1 MKKSLLAFS
10 TLIILSILFYPQ
22 AEVISMST
30 GSPGGMSGAP
40 GDNSCVQ
47 CHNSFGLN
55 TGSAIVNIT
64 SNIPITGYVPG
75 NTYTITASAA
85 QTGIS
90 KYGFEVHEA
99 LGSILVTNSTTTKHV
114 GVGSNRI
121 THEAAGTT
129 VLVNS
134 ISWSFDWLAPPVGS
148 GNATFYGAFVAAD
161 YPSGNS
167 NDNVY
172 TTNLIV
178 SEFTSVLGCTDTL
191 ACNYNTL
198 ATVDDSSCVYE
209 AISTVITEICLGDS
223 VLVGSSVYT
232 VAGTYT
238 DVLTAANTCDSIITT
253 TVTIGLSGCTDSL
266 AINYNVSAT
275 CDDGNCN
282 YSLVYENL
290 FFSEWSEGSFN
301 NKYFEIF
308 NPTNDTISLVNYAF
322 ARVSNSPTIIGVYEY
337 WNNFD
342 SGSVILPMDVFIV
355 AHPSADS
362 LILAQANMTFGSLS
376 NGDDGIA
383 LVYGN
388 EPVSPM
394 APDGVTYEIVDWLGD
409 WNGDP
414 GQGWTIGGTF
424 AGTRNHTI
432 IRKCNIANG
441 DTSWTNSAANQ
452 WMVLP
457 NDYWNNIGYHTF
469 NTSVYDSLS
478 FTICNGLSIAV
489 GSNIYD
495 STGVYTDVLV
505 AANGCDSVVVTDLTV
520 LTSVA
525 SVVVNNLTICDGD
538 SILVD
543 SNYYYASG
551 IYIDSLQNVAGCDS
565 IITTHL
571 TVQTPVHQNFT
582 LCNGDSIMVGTSVYY
597 TSGVYTD
604 TLTSAVGCDSIVHTT
619 LTIYSQFNSVYGGIP
634 NNTIATGGMYTGNRS
649 LILDCNLPSEIIS
662 TVVYSADSNLITFE
676 LRDTSGTVVDDTTH
690 QLLPG
695 GQRVGLNFEL
705 TAGNTYQL
713 GVQSAGL
720 GLYRNNSGATY
731 PYQLG
736 ALASITATTSS
747 SQNYYYFYYD
757 IEIQQTSTPTT
768 YTICSGDS
776 VTVAGNTYTTNGLY
790 TDSLLS
796 SIGCDSLVFT
806 HLIVNP
812 NVVYT
817 NFQTICS
824 GEIYVLNGNV
834 YDSTGTYIDSLQTL
848 YGCDSIVTTH
858 LTVLSIS
865 AGTSVNNQTI
875 CMGDYI
881 MVGTHTYFAAG
892 TYFDT
897 LTSANGCDSIVT
909 TNLTVQTANYT
920 SINGGI
926 PDTTSAPG
934 AYSNYNGHLLLDV
947 SSTTLIKSATIYA
960 LDTNIITF
968 ELRDDNGWLMDD
980 ITHTVYPG
988 AQSLTFNFMLPVGTD
1003 YQLGISGVTPSLYRS
1018 NAGSGNT
1025 LAYPFNAGPVSI
1037 TSSVAGDQ
1045 YYYFY
1050 YDIEFMPFST
1060 YNEVSICDGDSLI
1073 VGSHIYDTPGQYVD
1087 TFVANNSCDS
1097 VVFTILDFHQSL
1109 SLQIGSAPSPAEI
1122 CLGDTILLEASPGFV
1137 SYAWTN
1143 GMTGQIIYDTPT
1155 TDTWYM
1161 VEAVDTNG
1169 CVVKEDINVYVDT
1182 CITGVNEISIT
1193 NELKVYPN
1201 PASDRV
1207 IIEIT
1212 LVGRQEIVQLQVIN
1226 NLGQII
1232 ETHQATSRQELSIDI
1247 SHLPSGTY
1255 LLNLAEI
1262 NGNTIATQKLTKE

>member
-134 ISWSFDWLAPPVGS
+134 ISWSFDWVAPPVGS

-238 DVLTAANTCDSIITT
+238 DVLIAANTCDSIITT

-376 NGDDGIA
+376 NGNDGIA

-582 LCNGDSIMVGTSVYY
+582 LCNGDS
-597 TSGVYTD
+597 
-604 TLTSAVGCDSIVHTT
+604 
-619 LTIYSQFNSVYGGIP
+619 
-634 NNTIATGGMYTGNRS
+634 
-649 LILDCNLPSEIIS
+649 
-662 TVVYSADSNLITFE
+662 
-676 LRDTSGTVVDDTTH
+676 
-690 QLLPG
+690 
-695 GQRVGLNFEL
+695 
-705 TAGNTYQL
+705 
-713 GVQSAGL
+713 
-720 GLYRNNSGATY
+720 
-731 PYQLG
+731 
-736 ALASITATTSS
+736 
-747 SQNYYYFYYD
+747 
-757 IEIQQTSTPTT
+757 
-768 YTICSGDS
+768 
-776 VTVAGNTYTTNGLY
+776 
-790 TDSLLS
+790 
-796 SIGCDSLVFT
+796 
-806 HLIVNP
+806 
-812 NVVYT
+812 
-817 NFQTICS
+817 
-824 GEIYVLNGNV
+824 
-834 YDSTGTYIDSLQTL
+834 
-848 YGCDSIVTTH
+848 
-858 LTVLSIS
+858 
-865 AGTSVNNQTI
+865 
-875 CMGDYI
+875 
-881 MVGTHTYFAAG
+881 
-892 TYFDT
+892 
-897 LTSANGCDSIVT
+897 
-909 TNLTVQTANYT
+909 
-920 SINGGI
+920 
-926 PDTTSAPG
+926 
-934 AYSNYNGHLLLDV
+934 
-947 SSTTLIKSATIYA
+947 
-960 LDTNIITF
+960 
-968 ELRDDNGWLMDD
+968 
-980 ITHTVYPG
+980 
-988 AQSLTFNFMLPVGTD
+988 
-1003 YQLGISGVTPSLYRS
+1003 
-1018 NAGSGNT
+1018 
-1025 LAYPFNAGPVSI
+1025 
-1037 TSSVAGDQ
+1037 
-1045 YYYFY
+1045 
-1050 YDIEFMPFST
+1050 
-1060 YNEVSICDGDSLI
+1060 LI

-1169 CVVKEDINVYVDT
+1169 CVVKEDINVNVDT

>member
-134 ISWSFDWLAPPVGS
+134 ISWSFDWVAPPVGS

-376 NGDDGIA
+376 NGNDGIA

-520 LTSVA
+520 LTNSA
-525 SVVVNNLTICDGD
+525 SIVVNNLTICDGD

-543 SNYYYASG
+543 SNYYHASG
-551 IYIDSLQNVAGCDS
+551 IYIDTLQNAAGCDS

-571 TVQTPVHQNFT
+571 TVQTPVHQSFT
-582 LCNGDSIMVGTSVYY
+582 VCDGDSIMVGTSVYH
-597 TSGVYTD
+597 TSGIYTD
-604 TLTSAVGCDSIVHTT
+604 TLTSSVGCDSIVNTT
-619 LTIYSQFNSVYGGIP
+619 LTIYSQFNSVYGGIE
-634 NNTIATGGMYTGNRS
+634 NTTVGGGGYYSGSQYLELNAYQ
-649 LILDCNLPSEIIS
+649 NSELVSAVIYAAD
-662 TVVYSADSNLITFE
+662 TVVETFE
-676 LRDTSGTVVDDTTH
+676 ISDINGNLLADTTY
-690 QLLPG
+690 QIIPG
-695 GQRVGLNFEL
+695 GHRIYFNFPL
-705 TAGNTYQL
+705 VPGNTYQL
-713 GVQSAGL
+713 GVDGNSND
-720 GLYRNNSGATY
+720 LYRNNSGVNY
-731 PYQLG
+731 PYNFG
-736 ALASITATTSS
+736 SLATISTSS
-747 SQNYYYFYYD
+747 AGGNYYYFYYD
-757 IEIQQTSTPTT
+757 IEIQQTNTPTT
-768 YTICSGDS
+768 YSICTGDS
-776 VTVAGNTYTTNGLY
+776 ITVAGNTYTTSGLY

-796 SIGCDSLVFT
+796 SIGCDSLVYT
-806 HLIVNP
+806 ELIVFP
-812 NVVYT
+812 NSPYT
-817 NFQTICS
+817 NIKTICS
-824 GEIYVLNGNV
+824 GETYVLNGNV
-834 YDSTGTYIDSLQTL
+834 YDSTGTYVDSLHTL
-848 YGCDSIVTTH
+848 HGCDSVVTTH

-875 CMGDYI
+875 CMGDSI
-881 MVGTHTYFAAG
+881 MIGTSTYFMNG
-892 TYFDT
+892 TYYDT
-897 LTSANGCDSIVT
+897 LISSNSCDSIVT
-909 TNLTVQTANYT
+909 TNLMVQTANYT

-926 PDTTSAPG
+926 LDTVSGPG
-934 AYSNYNGHLLLDV
+934 DFSNYNGSLLLNASV
-947 SSTTLIKSATIYA
+947 ATLIKSANVYA
-960 LDTNIITF
+960 LDTNIVTF
-968 ELRDDNGWLMDD
+968 ELRDSSGLVLESV
-980 ITHTVYPG
+980 THTVYPG
-988 AQSLTFNFMLPVGTD
+988 IQNLNFNFILPIGTN
-1003 YQLGISGVTPSLYRS
+1003 YQLGINGGNPGLYRG
-1018 NAGSGNT
+1018 NADT
-1025 LAYPFNAGPVSI
+1025 TIFAYPFISGPVSV
-1037 TSSVAGDQ
+1037 TSSVAGNQ

-1050 YDIEFMPFST
+1050 YDIEFMPFSN
-1060 YNEVSICDGDSLI
+1060 YNEVNLCSGDSLI
-1073 VGSHIYDTPGQYVD
+1073 IGSNVYSTAGQYTDVL
-1087 TFVANNSCDS
+1087 VANNFCDS
-1097 VVFTILDFHQSL
+1097 IVVTELEFYQSPQL
-1109 SLQIGSAPSPAEI
+1109 NITSSPSPAEI
-1122 CLGDTILLEASPGFV
+1122 CLGETILLEGSVGF
-1137 SYAWTN
+1137 SYYWWDN
-1143 GMTGQIIYDTPT
+1143 GSTGSILTDVPT
-1155 TDTWYM
+1155 ENTWYLLS
-1161 VEAVDTNG
+1161 AKDSND
-1169 CVVKEDINVYVDT
+1169 CVVKKDIWVFVDS
-1182 CITGVNEISIT
+1182 CITGFENLGFEEG
-1193 NELKVYPN
+1193 ELQIYPN
-1201 PASDRV
+1201 PASDKLTIDFTGSATSIKVYNMVGELV
-1207 IIEIT
+1207 IEKHIT
-1212 LVGRQEIVQLQVIN
+1212 KGQNSVQLFVKEWKGAMYSLQLYRENGI
-1226 NLGQII
+1226 
-1232 ETHQATSRQELSIDI
+1232 I
-1247 SHLPSGTY
+1247 SHEVFTVVR
-1255 LLNLAEI
+1255 
-1262 NGNTIATQKLTKE
+1262 

>member
-134 ISWSFDWLAPPVGS
+134 ISWSFDWVAPPVGS

-505 AANGCDSVVVTDLTV
+505 AANGCDSVVITDLTV
-520 LTSVA
+520 LTSAA
-525 SVVVNNLTICDGD
+525 SVIVNDITICNGD

-543 SNYYYASG
+543 SNYYYISGTYIDTLQNTVGCDSIITTNLTVQTPTYQDITICDGDSIVVGNSVYNSTGSYADTITSSIGCDSIVHINLTIYSQFNSIYGGILNNSIGGGGFYSGSQHLEMSCYIASELVSAVVYAQDTVVETFQIRDNNG
-551 IYIDSLQNVAGCDS
+551 NILSDTMVTVIPGGQRIYFNYTMSGGSDYELGVSGNSNDLFRSNAGVSYPYNFGSLVSLNSSSAGGQYYYFFYDIEVKQSSQPTNYSICDGESITVAGNVYNATGLYIDSLFSNLGCDSIVLTNLIVNSNITFTNNQTICIGETYTINGNIYDTTGTYVDSLQTIAGCDS
-565 IITTHL
+565 IITT
-571 TVQTPVHQNFT
+571 N
-582 LCNGDSIMVGTSVYY
+582 
-597 TSGVYTD
+597 
-604 TLTSAVGCDSIVHTT
+604 
-619 LTIYSQFNSVYGGIP
+619 LTI
-634 NNTIATGGMYTGNRS
+634 
-649 LILDCNLPSEIIS
+649 
-662 TVVYSADSNLITFE
+662 
-676 LRDTSGTVVDDTTH
+676 
-690 QLLPG
+690 
-695 GQRVGLNFEL
+695 
-705 TAGNTYQL
+705 
-713 GVQSAGL
+713 
-720 GLYRNNSGATY
+720 
-731 PYQLG
+731 
-736 ALASITATTSS
+736 
-747 SQNYYYFYYD
+747 
-757 IEIQQTSTPTT
+757 
-768 YTICSGDS
+768 
-776 VTVAGNTYTTNGLY
+776 
-790 TDSLLS
+790 
-796 SIGCDSLVFT
+796 
-806 HLIVNP
+806 
-812 NVVYT
+812 
-817 NFQTICS
+817 
-824 GEIYVLNGNV
+824 
-834 YDSTGTYIDSLQTL
+834 
-848 YGCDSIVTTH
+848 
-858 LTVLSIS
+858 LSIS
-865 AGTSVNNQTI
+865 PGSSINNQTI

-897 LTSANGCDSIVT
+897 LTSDNGCDSIVT
-909 TNLTVQTANYT
+909 TNLTVQTANYA
-920 SINGGI
+920 SVNGGI
-926 PDTTSAPG
+926 LDTVNGPG
-934 AYSNYNGHLLLDV
+934 AFSNYNGHLLLDASV
-947 SSTTLIKSATIYA
+947 VTIIKSANVYA

-968 ELRDDNGWLMDD
+968 ELRDSSGLVLESV
-980 ITHTVYPG
+980 THTVYPG
-988 AQSLTFNFMLPVGTD
+988 IQNLNFNFTLPIGTD
-1003 YQLGISGVTPSLYRS
+1003 YQLGINGGNPGLYRG
-1018 NAGSGNT
+1018 NADT
-1025 LAYPFNAGPVSI
+1025 TTFAYPFISGPVSI